1 MILSDDRLKN
11 VILLESARKEELSI
25 YLFLKDYLFKDK
37 IVYIGD
43 SKIPQVVLNRASSN
57 SFTDIFSEDKQVGL
71 EVVTYETE
79 KDYYLNKSFFG
90 HLKSTRLD
98 AYTIEYNSNINPKI
112 KHTFL
117 SALAQ
122 AQNMYIDNET
132 KFHSQEIYNRINEKL
147 KKLNNN
153 KYCAFKSINLAIFT
167 PFANKKISIKNI
179 SNIYKNLSKKY
190 AKNFDNLYIFLNNK
204 VYEINKSQKV
214 KIINS
219 WQSKNEFLK

>member
-43 SKIPQVVLNRASSN
+43 SKIPQAVLNKASVN
-57 SFTDIFSEDKQVGL
+57 SFTDIYSEDKQIGL

-79 KDYYLNKSFFG
+79 KDYYLNKNFFG
-90 HLKSTRLD
+90 HLKATRLNTC
-98 AYTIEYNSNINPKI
+98 TIEYNANLQPKI
-112 KHTFL
+112 KHVFL
-117 SALAQ
+117 SALMQ
-122 AQNMYIDNET
+122 SENTYINNET
-132 KFHSQEIYNRINEKL
+132 QFHSQEIYNRINEKL

-167 PFANKKISIKNI
+167 PFSNKKISIKNI
-179 SNIYKNLSKKY
+179 ANIYKNLSKKY
-190 AKNFDNLYIFLNNK
+190 AKTFDNLYVFLNNK
-204 VYEINKSQKV
+204 VYEINRNYKV
-214 KIINS
+214 QVINC
-219 WQSKNEFLK
+219 WQNKNEFIK